1 MPGRIIERNRYYPRI
16 VDFCDNSSC
25 MSCISLSWISYPKIH
40 LKKNYI
46 KMLVWLKKFQA
57 WELSSQNL
65 GLSTGGGLSVTW
77 LGSAQLL
84 PALLSSEP
92 NWVSI
97 PSGLHLVHK
106 VGFQACQK
114 KTTHIISPQ
123 LVFPTATLKSYNCN
137 STIPCTH
144 RSDRNNPNHVTKR
157 IFKFLKLAICGCH
170 LQLQTIK

>member
-77 LGSAQLL
+77 LGSAQLSSCPPSYPVNRIEFPFL
-84 PALLSSEP
+84 PDSISCTKSGFRPAKRKLLTLSAHS
-92 NWVSI
+92 WYSQRLLLRAI
-97 PSGLHLVHK
+97 
-106 VGFQACQK
+106 
-114 KTTHIISPQ
+114 
-123 LVFPTATLKSYNCN
+123 TATAPFPAH
-137 STIPCTH
+137 IG
-144 RSDRNNPNHVTKR
+144 V
-157 IFKFLKLAICGCH
+157 IAII
-170 LQLQTIK
+170 QIM